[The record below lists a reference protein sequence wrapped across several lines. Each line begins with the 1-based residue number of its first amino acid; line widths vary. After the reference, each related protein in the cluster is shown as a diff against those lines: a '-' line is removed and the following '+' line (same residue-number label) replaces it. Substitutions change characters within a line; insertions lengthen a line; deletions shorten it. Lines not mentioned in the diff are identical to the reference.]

1 MSESGVNIPE
11 STGLTFVRPL
21 PRQSGSSS
29 SPVSRQVARPTIL
42 QDERCRR
49 LFPTSEEDSASLG
62 PITGLEIGHFVIEER
77 IGRGG
82 MGAVFRAIDRRLDR
96 VVALK
101 VLSPELAHDS
111 EAVQR
116 FQNEARAAARLD
128 HDSVA
133 RVFYIGEEENLHFIA
148 FEFVTG
154 TNVRNLIVQKGRLS
168 PIDAVNYTL
177 QVAEALRQTAAANV
191 VHRDIKP
198 SNIIISPS
206 GRAKLVDLGL
216 ARQLMSEESQDLTV
230 AGTTLGTFDYIA
242 PEQAIDARN
251 VDVRTDIYSLGCTLY
266 HMLTGEP
273 PYPKGTMFQKVMNHH
288 SPVPPNAAAKNPQV
302 TAQLAH
308 VIQKMM
314 ASNPDER
321 YASPDAL
328 IADLAQVAGSMGLR
342 PTFPE
347 ATVWTVPLFQRR
359 SETWSGTSTWLAVA
373 IVLLLVVILVD
384 RNWDTANSI
393 AEMERDRL
401 PQQETIPAIETPPP
415 AEQTVVEKTPD
426 QPDAQVDEQT
436 VVNTSLAITSG
447 TLDSIASSKIERTPT
462 VAEMTPKVTTVPPS
476 VIPIEVESP
485 EFIVIPGSGGESVT
499 FPTLAEALAAAP
511 DKSSIEIDAKGRIE
525 VQKKPLNI
533 GDKRLKILAADDS
546 RPVIRFDL
554 REHLAQSTFTR
565 QATAIQVVG
574 GALDLYDM
582 DIELVVDAESI
593 ADHWSILS
601 MTSGSQFIARGV
613 SMTLVNPQQLP
624 ASIFSF
630 PTSKATEISA
640 VMPDRMRA
648 KPRTISL
655 MESVCRGQGD
665 FVQQTD
671 LDPSRVDLEHVGLV
685 LSGAFARLDGS
696 NAQSNTMSFDDS
708 IAFEMKLNQVTM
720 VTHESMLQMTGGSH
734 GEVPSVSVDLRNSI
748 IRVDQ
753 PDRPLVTISGEE
765 DYDVLIDK
773 LNWEDSG
780 EPNFV
785 HLSGAFCEVDSPLA
799 IFNDVRTIS
808 LQEFGLVETNRV
820 DENLLTLSS
829 LPDQQM
835 LHLTQPSDLVLRQPD
850 DHTNPASRATRER
863 RDAGADLS
871 LDRFPLTLPEVTSLR

>member
-1 MSESGVNIPE
+1 MSESGVKLSE
-11 STGLTFVRPL
+11 SQGLTFVRPL

-29 SPVSRQVARPTIL
+29 SPPSQQISRPAIY
-42 QDERCRR
+42 QDDRCRR
-49 LFPTSEEDSASLG
+49 LFPASEEDSASAG

-101 VLSPELAHDS
+101 VLSPELSHDS

-128 HDSVA
+128 HDSVS
-133 RVFYIGEEENLHFIA
+133 RVFYIGEEDNLHFIA

-154 TNVRNLIVQKGRLS
+154 TNVRNLILQKGRLS

-216 ARQLMSEESQDLTV
+216 ARQLMSEDSHDLTV

-288 SPVPPNAAAKNPQV
+288 SPVPPDVSAKNPMV
-302 TAQLAH
+302 SAQLSQ
-308 VIQKMM
+308 VISKMM

-321 YASPDAL
+321 YSSPDAL
-328 IADLAQVAGSMGLR
+328 IADLAQVASSLGLR
-342 PTFPE
+342 PTYPE
-347 ATVWTVPLFQRR
+347 ATVWTVPLFHNR
-359 SETWSGTSTWLAVA
+359 SEGWSGTSTWLAVA
-373 IVLLLVVILVD
+373 IVLLLIVILVD
-384 RNWDTANSI
+384 RNWDTAATI
-393 AEMERDRL
+393 AEAERARL
-401 PQQETIPAIETPPP
+401 PENGMIANIETEQPTEDSVPP
-415 AEQTVVEKTPD
+415 AEPKPSK
-426 QPDAQVDEQT
+426 PVDERT
-436 VVNTSLAITSG
+436 VLNATMAVTSG
-447 TLDSIASSKIERTPT
+447 TLESMAVAKTDRTQSVT
-462 VAEMTPKVTTVPPS
+462 EMTPKVPTVTPDVGPAE
-476 VIPIEVESP
+476 IESP
-485 EFIVIPGSGGESVT
+485 EFIVIPGNGEDAVT
-499 FPTLAEALAAAP
+499 YSTLGEALAAAP
-511 DKSSIEIDAKGRIE
+511 DKSSIEINAKGRIE

-533 GDKRLKILAADDS
+533 GDKRLKLLAGDDS

-565 QATAIQVVG
+565 NATAIKLVG
-574 GALDLYDM
+574 GSLDLYDM
-582 DIELVVDAESI
+582 DVELMVDSESI
-593 ADHWSILS
+593 VDHWSMMS
-601 MTSGSQFIARGV
+601 MTTGSQFIARGV
-613 SMTLVNPQQLP
+613 SLTLVNPQNLP
-624 ASIFSF
+624 ASVLAF
-630 PTSKATEISA
+630 PTSPSTDIST

-648 KPRTISL
+648 KPRTVSL
-655 MESVCRGQGD
+655 TESACRGQGD
-665 FVQQTD
+665 FILQRD
-671 LDPSRVDLEHVGLV
+671 LDPSRVNLEHVGLV

-696 NAQSNTMSFDDS
+696 DAQGSAMSIDDS
-708 IAFEMKLNQVTM
+708 IAFEIKLNQVTM
-720 VTHESMLQMTGGSH
+720 VTGESMLQMTGGSH

-748 IRVDQ
+748 LRVDQ
-753 PDRPLVTISGEE
+753 PDRPLVSISGED
-765 DYDVLIDK
+765 DYDVLVDK
-773 LNWEDSG
+773 LRWEDSG

-785 HLSGAFCEVDSPLA
+785 HLSGAFCEVDAPLA
-799 IFNDVRTIS
+799 LFPEVKTIS
-808 LQEFGLVETNRV
+808 LQEFGLVETIRV
-820 DENLLTLSS
+820 DENLLTLSR

-835 LHLTQPSDLVLRQPD
+835 LHLMQPSDLVLRQPE

-871 LDRFPLTLPEVTSLR
+871 LDRFPLTLPDVTLQ